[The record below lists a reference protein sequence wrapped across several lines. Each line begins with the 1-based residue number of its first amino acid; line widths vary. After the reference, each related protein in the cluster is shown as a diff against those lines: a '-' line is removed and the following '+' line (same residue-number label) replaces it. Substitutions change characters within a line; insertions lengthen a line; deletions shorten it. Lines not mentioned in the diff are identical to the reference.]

1 MLYWA
6 ANNVCPQDM
15 PTPDSGSRPRAVNRN
30 PLRHWIPIIAAAAAG
45 LPAPVL
51 RLLEVTGAAH
61 PDLGNIGQ
69 ALVFGLGI
77 MAAAALLVWASEV
90 AETEISATLALVA
103 LALIAVLP
111 EYAVDLYF
119 AWTAPD
125 TPECIQ
131 IDFPPDCAGGVS
143 DVAHPRNLA
152 VANMTGANR
161 LLVGLAWPTIF
172 LIFWLRTRQREM
184 TVERSNSLGI
194 LFLGGATL
202 YSFSIPIRGH
212 LSLIDTAVMFSIFG
226 AYLYISSRMPR
237 REVDEFVG
245 PSAAIAALSTWPRR
259 LTIIAIF
266 LYAAGVIFASA
277 EPFAEGL
284 VDTGKEFGIEE
295 FVLVQWLAPLA
306 SESPEFMLAG
316 LLAARGRH
324 HGAMTILIA
333 SKVNQW
339 TLLIGSLPVA
349 FSISGATLSPLE
361 FDARQAEE
369 VYLTAAQSMF
379 AVAIFINLRM
389 HYWEA
394 ILLAV
399 LFSTQL
405 FFFDTTVRLGYAS
418 LYMLL
423 ALLMFL
429 RDIPVMPDLWR
440 AARDTALQPQA
451 NPEPSDRAPP

>member
-1 MLYWA
+1 
-6 ANNVCPQDM
+6 V
-15 PTPDSGSRPRAVNRN
+15 TGS
-30 PLRHWIPIIAAAAAG
+30 PLRHWTLIIAAAAAA
-45 LPAPVL
+45 LPAPLL

-61 PDLGNIGQ
+61 PDLGNVGQ
-69 ALVFGLGI
+69 AVVFGLGI
-77 MAAAALLVWASEV
+77 MAAAALLTWASEV
-90 AETEISATLALVA
+90 AETEISATLALVV

-125 TPECIQ
+125 TP
-131 IDFPPDCAGGVS
+131 AN
-143 DVAHPRNLA
+143 AHLA

-161 LLVGLAWPTIF
+161 LLVGLAWPTVF
-172 LIFWLRTRQREM
+172 LIFWLRTRAREM
-184 TVERSNSLGI
+184 AVERSNSLGI
-194 LFLGGATL
+194 VFLGAATL

-212 LSLIDTAVMFSIFG
+212 LSLIDTAVMFTIFA
-226 AYLYISSRMPR
+226 AYLYISSRMPQ
-237 REVDEFVG
+237 REVEEFVG
-245 PSAAIAALSTWPRR
+245 PSAAIGGLPTLQRR
-259 LTIIAIF
+259 LVVAAIF
-266 LYAAGVIFASA
+266 VYAAAVIFASA

-284 VDTGKEFGIEE
+284 VDTGKGLGIEE

-306 SESPEFMLAG
+306 SESPEFILAG

-349 FSISGATLSPLE
+349 FSISGATLSPLD

-369 VYLTAAQSMF
+369 VYLTAAQSLL

-389 HYWEA
+389 HYREA
-394 ILLAV
+394 ILLAA

-405 FFFDTTVRLGYAS
+405 FFFDPTVRLAYAS
-418 LYMLL
+418 FYMLL
-423 ALLMFL
+423 SLLMLL
-429 RDIPVMPDLWR
+429 RDVPAMPDLWR

-451 NPEPSDRAPP
+451 NPTPSDRPPR